1 MRTGKMT
8 LNEIIDANKDNIVQT
23 LREVIR
29 IPSVQGTP
37 EEGAPYG
44 KEVRN
49 ALDYML
55 DKANELGLHTV
66 NFDGQVGYAE
76 YGKGELVA
84 VVAHLDV
91 VPAGD
96 GWIHDPFGGELE
108 ENAVFGRGA
117 VDDKGPAVASLYALH
132 AVKESGLKINRRI
145 RVMFGTNEETGSGDM
160 EYFFGHGGE
169 QPVMGFT
176 PDGSYPLIYGEKG
189 IVIEEIKK
197 SYAQDGAQARLLE
210 IKGGTAHNVVPSKA
224 HAIIECT
231 EELAKE
237 LEKCGGEGVSIIRT
251 ENGVRIDA
259 EGVSAHGST
268 PEKGVNAIGRL
279 INALK
284 DIPFAKELAEGIRF
298 INDKIGMQTNGE
310 NLGINLKDN
319 ISGELVL
326 NLGTIEGDENEFVFG
341 VNYRYPVTCRIEECA
356 PLFNDAFSNAGFSVI
371 SQIHEP
377 ALYVDPSSK
386 LVSTLMDVYKEQTGL
401 DGEPFCIGGGTYAK
415 SVNNIVAF
423 GPVFPGD
430 PDREHKAEECIEVDN
445 LMANARVYANA
456 MYALAK

>member
-1 MRTGKMT
+1 MT
-8 LNEIIDANKDNIVQT
+8 LNEIIDANQDNIIQT
-23 LREVIR
+23 LREVVR
-29 IPSVQGTP
+29 IPSVQGEA

-44 KEVRN
+44 KNVKN
-49 ALDYML
+49 ALEYML
-55 DKANELGLHTV
+55 NKAEELGLHTV

-76 YGKGELVA
+76 YGKGELIA

-96 GWIHDPFGGELE
+96 GWIHDPFGGELDGG
-108 ENAVFGRGA
+108 AIFGRGT
-117 VDDKGPAVASLYALH
+117 VDDKGPAVASLYGLYAL
-132 AVKESGLKINRRI
+132 KESGLKINRRV

-160 EYFFGHGGE
+160 EYFFSHGGE

-176 PDGSYPLIYGEKG
+176 PDGAFPLIYGEKG
-189 IVIEEIKK
+189 IVIEELKTG
-197 SYAQDGAQARLLE
+197 YAQEDAQAKLLE

-224 HAIIECT
+224 YAVIECPADIT
-231 EELAKE
+231 SG
-237 LEKCGGEGVSIIRT
+237 LEKCGGEGIKFTRT

-268 PEKGVNAIGRL
+268 PEKGINAIGRL
-279 INALK
+279 IRILK
-284 DIPFAKELAEGIRF
+284 DIPFSEELAKSIRF
-298 INDKIGMQTNGE
+298 LNDKIGMQTNGE
-310 NLGINLKDN
+310 NLGIDLKDN

-326 NLGTIEGDENEFVFG
+326 NLGTIEGDENVLKFS
-341 VNYRYPVTCRIEECA
+341 VNYRYPVTCRIEDCM
-356 PLFNDAFSNAGFSVI
+356 PKFNDAFTNAGFKIV

-377 ALYVDPSSK
+377 ALYVDPSSE
-386 LVSTLMDVYKEQTGL
+386 LVSKLMDVYKEQTGL
-401 DGEPFCIGGGTYAK
+401 EGEPFCIGGGTYAK
-415 SVNNIVAF
+415 SVKNIVAF

-445 LMANARVYANA
+445 LMKNARVYANA